1 MDPLQQ
7 HELGVRPTPPPQF
20 GNLLE
25 NTSSS
30 FRRPKI
36 ALSTSALSS
45 KHEDILQF
53 LVSDLGFNQQLPV
66 ATSVDRSAGQALSA
80 LKDKKTTPVGDVYRT
95 ARKAEFVEPMP
106 SLRG

>member
-45 KHEDILQF
+45 KHEDILQ
-53 LVSDLGFNQQLPV
+53 LLDARSRIHPT
-66 ATSVDRSAGQALSA
+66 ASRRHYADRSAGQA
-80 LKDKKTTPVGDVYRT
+80 
-95 ARKAEFVEPMP
+95 
-106 SLRG
+106 

>member
-7 HELGVRPTPPPQF
+7 HALGVSPTPHPQF

-30 FRRPKI
+30 FRHPKI

-66 ATSVDRSAGQALSA
+66 ATPIDSTNGQA
-80 LKDKKTTPVGDVYRT
+80 
-95 ARKAEFVEPMP
+95 
-106 SLRG
+106 